1 MNTLRPLLSV
11 LLAKSKVVVGSKF
24 ERTLF
29 VGMCLDYCLAM
40 IRVNVIFSTYGVEL
54 ETSIRDVEKKI

>member
-11 LLAKSKVVVGSKF
+11 LLAKSKVVGSKC

-54 ETSIRDVEKKI
+54 EKSIRDVEKKI